1 MNGVDV
7 SSFQGAP
14 ATWSKEAG
22 AIQWAAVKIT
32 ELIPPTTAGGSAIEY
47 LNPDAA
53 ADWAYL
59 KGQGLVRVA
68 YLFGHPSVDP
78 TASVNWF
85 LSQLT
90 PLGIE
95 DGDAVA
101 LDHEVADSV
110 GPAAVTAWAHAV
122 LKQLQ
127 DRLSRVPLLYTFLDF
142 AGAGNCATLGA
153 FPLWISDPSSP
164 AGHPRV
170 PAPWST
176 WALHQYATS
185 GNIDRDVSS
194 YATPA
199 AMTAALGKT
208 VPKPVIRKDL
218 EMILV
223 SVDQA
228 TVPAGTAWPGV
239 FLMSSTGSLLHVTP
253 TESGVNNV
261 ASYQAAG
268 VPGPVNI
275 SFNEYLARGGTSTP
289 KAG

>member
-1 MNGVDV
+1 VDGVDV

-14 ATWSKEAG
+14 ATWSAEAG

-32 ELIPPTTAGGSAIEY
+32 ELIPPTHAGGSVIQY

-59 KGQGLVRVA
+59 KSKGLVRVA
-68 YLFGHPSVDP
+68 YMFGHPSVDP
-78 TASVNWF
+78 TASVDWF

-90 PLGIE
+90 PLGIAA
-95 DGDAVA
+95 GDAVA

-110 GPAAVTAWAHAV
+110 GPAAVSAWAVTV

-127 DRLSRVPLLYTFLDF
+127 ARLGRIPLLYTFLDF
-142 AGAGNCATLGA
+142 AGEGNCAGLGGY
-153 FPLWISDPSSP
+153 PLWISDPSSP

-176 WALHQYATS
+176 WALHQYATT

-199 AMTAALGKT
+199 AMTAALGKRA
-208 VPKPVIRKDL
+208 PKPAIRKDI

-223 SVDQA
+223 EVDQA

-239 FLMSSTGSLLHVTP
+239 FLMASTGTLLHVTAA
-253 TESGVNNV
+253 EAGVNNV

-268 VPGPVNI
+268 IPGPVNI
-275 SFNEYLARGGTSTP
+275 SFNEYLARGGTPTP

>member
-1 MNGVDV
+1 VIGVDV

-32 ELIPPTTAGGSAIEY
+32 ELIPPTTAGGSVIRY

-59 KGQGLVRVA
+59 KAHGLVRVA
-68 YLFGHPSVDP
+68 YMFGHPSVDP
-78 TASVNWF
+78 TASVDWF
-85 LSQLT
+85 ISQLT

-101 LDHEVADSV
+101 LDHEVADSAD
-110 GPAAVTAWAHAV
+110 PAAASAWAVSVQQQLHA
-122 LKQLQ
+122 
-127 DRLSRVPLLYTFLDF
+127 RLGRTPLLYTFPNF
-142 AGAGNCATLGA
+142 AGEGNCAGLGGY
-153 FPLWISDPSSP
+153 PLWISDPSSP

-176 WALHQYATS
+176 WALHQYETTGS
-185 GNIDRDVSS
+185 IDRDVSS

-199 AMTAALGKT
+199 AMIAALGKT
-208 VPKPVIRKDL
+208 PPKPVIRKDI

-223 SVDQA
+223 EVDRA

-239 FLMSSTGSLLHVTP
+239 FLLTSAGTLAHVTG
-253 TESGVNNV
+253 TEGGVSNV

-268 VPGPVNI
+268 IPGPVNI
-275 SFNEYLARGGTSTP
+275 SFNEYLARGGAAIP
-289 KAG
+289 K

>member
-32 ELIPPTTAGGSAIEY
+32 ELIPPTTAGGSVIEY
-47 LNPDAA
+47 LNPEAA

-59 KGQGLVRVA
+59 KSQNLVRVA
-68 YLFGHPSVDP
+68 YMFGHPNVDP

-85 LSQLT
+85 ISQLT

-95 DGDAVA
+95 DGDAIA
-101 LDHEVADSV
+101 LDHEVANSL
-110 GPAAVTAWAHAV
+110 GPAAVSAWAVSV
-122 LKQLQ
+122 LQQLQ
-127 DRLSRVPLLYTFLDF
+127 SRLDRIPLLYTFIDF
-142 AGAGNCATLGA
+142 AGEGNCAGLGGY
-153 FPLWISDPSSP
+153 PLWISDPSSA
-164 AGHPRV
+164 AGHPTV

-176 WALHQYATS
+176 WALHQYATT

-199 AMTAALGKT
+199 AMQAALGKIT
-208 VPKPVIRKDL
+208 PKPAARKDI

-223 SVDQA
+223 EVDRT

-239 FLMSSTGSLLHVTP
+239 FLMSSAGALLHVTAP
-253 TESGVNNV
+253 ESGVNNV
-261 ASYQAAG
+261 TSYQAAG
-268 VPGPVNI
+268 IPGPVNI
-275 SFNEYLARGGTSTP
+275 SFNEYLARGGTATP
-289 KAG
+289 AS